1 MSVIIITIAAVIFIV
16 GSILKGFGITLDKI
30 IKSVKW
36 FINLF
41 RFEVKDKKA
50 EIKTAKKV
58 KKYAKKHNLTEAEVY
73 QILNNKIEADR
84 LKKESEKLAKENAKR
99 EKELAS
105 LIK

>member
-1 MSVIIITIAAVIFIV
+1 MSVIIITIAAVVFIL
-16 GSILKGFGITLDKI
+16 GSVLKAFGITLDKI

-41 RFEVKDKKA
+41 RFDIKDKKSKA
-50 EIKTAKKV
+50 KTAKKV
-58 KKYAKKHNLTEAEVY
+58 KKYAKKHDLSEDEVY
-73 QILNNKIEADR
+73 QMVNNQIAIEKR
-84 LKKESEKLAKENAKR
+84 KKESEKLAKENAKR